1 MSKMGNYALEAEESA
16 HEMDLKPFLDE
27 YGSDAIDIWER
38 INGPVEQDIPMGIRP
53 ILKAF
58 KVDVKWTGT
67 IASFQVEARNAE
79 EAQEL
84 ANKKLDMES
93 NGLIHFDTKEV

>member
-27 YGSDAIDIWER
+27 YGADAIDIWER
-38 INGPVEQDIPMGIRP
+38 INGPSAIGYTP
-53 ILKAF
+53 IKTF

-67 IASFQVEARNAE
+67 IASFQVEAINAE
-79 EAQEL
+79 HAQEL

>member
-1 MSKMGNYALEAEESA
+1 MSKIGNYVVWCEEKGYTNEKGEAEIGHVEEYLA
-16 HEMDLKPFLDE
+16 GKPK
-27 YGSDAIDIWER
+27 
-38 INGPVEQDIPMGIRP
+38 PV
-53 ILKAF
+53 KTF